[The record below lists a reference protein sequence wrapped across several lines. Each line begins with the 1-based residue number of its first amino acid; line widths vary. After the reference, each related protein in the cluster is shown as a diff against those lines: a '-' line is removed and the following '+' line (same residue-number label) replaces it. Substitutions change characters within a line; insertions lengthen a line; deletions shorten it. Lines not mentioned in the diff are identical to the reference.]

1 MTEDLLEMEVDNGRI
16 FFTAIPAKTAS
27 LFCDGRSPRLKP
39 NIKLQ
44 QDYKASFSNA

>member
-1 MTEDLLEMEVDNGRI
+1 MTEDLLGMEVDNGRK

-27 LFCDGRSPRLKP
+27 LFCDGRSP
-39 NIKLQ
+39 IKLQ